1 MVCTLGKSRGATRE
15 TDLVAGWRIE
25 PRLSCA
31 PRDGETNDLSHRHS
45 VVKRV
50 EDPNSETCLFHDLH
64 RTALTRP
71 DYKEAVAEKSQTGRG
86 TEASAGD
93 VPVDTDESLLARVRR
108 GDREGLE
115 SLYRRHGPSLLALL
129 TRMLDDHQMAEEV
142 IQDTFVAVWNGAQ
155 FDGRSR
161 VRTWLVAIA
170 IRRAGSQ
177 RRKRRFPVGRQGR
190 ESASDDPTPEDI
202 VVTGLD
208 VDRLI
213 KDLSELTQLQ
223 RQVVLLAFAEQ
234 LTHPEIAKVLG
245 VRLGTVK
252 SRLHGAKRA
261 LVRKWEQGD
270 KE

>member
-1 MVCTLGKSRGATRE
+1 MNRPRGSRSRSSERVRE
-15 TDLVAGWRIE
+15 PKFAI
-25 PRLSCA
+25 
-31 PRDGETNDLSHRHS
+31 
-45 VVKRV
+45 
-50 EDPNSETCLFHDLH
+50 FHDLH
-64 RTALTRP
+64 RTILSRP
-71 DYKEAVAEKSQTGRG
+71 DYKEAVAAKSRLGRG
-86 TEASAGD
+86 TEATHGD
-93 VPVDTDESLLARVRR
+93 VPVDADVSLLAQVRS

-115 SLYRRHGPSLLALL
+115 KLYRRHGPSLLALL
-129 TRMLDDHQMAEEV
+129 TRILDDRQMAEEV
-142 IQDTFVAVWNGAQ
+142 IQDTFLAVWSGAP

-177 RRKRRFPVGRQGR
+177 RRKRRFPVGNQTR

-202 VVTGLD
+202 VVAGLD
-208 VDRLI
+208 VERLV
-213 KDLSELTQLQ
+213 KELSELTRLQ
-223 RQVVLLAFAEQ
+223 REVVLLAFAEQ

-270 KE
+270 TE